1 MRHLTLQEVI
11 ERINQSYPSPKKF
24 RSETVLSPHRPE
36 FYVPR
41 LVRLL
46 VSFLRGPQRADT

>member
-1 MRHLTLQEVI
+1 MPHLTLQEVV
-11 ERINQSYPSPKKF
+11 ERINRSYPSQKKF
-24 RSETVLSPHRPE
+24 RSEIVLSPHRPE